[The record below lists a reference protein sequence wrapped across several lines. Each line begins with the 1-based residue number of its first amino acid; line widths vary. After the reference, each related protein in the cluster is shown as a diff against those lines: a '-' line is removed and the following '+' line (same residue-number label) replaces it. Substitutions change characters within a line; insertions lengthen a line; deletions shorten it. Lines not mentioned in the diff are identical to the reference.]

1 MTIVSS
7 AGRATLRVLG
17 TSFAAITQRSRSTV
31 RLRLHLSHMSLH
43 TLHLLTGQKSRS
55 TVEDFMCY
63 SHMDE
68 WSTRSM
74 PWACFHCANTRF
86 SGQGQAATFSYT
98 KAAGSVKVW
107 SDTAAWILMVHFT
120 SRQPF
125 TQCYDHKLFVLCETI
140 RGMHT
145 YCMWNYHNDLSGDK
159 LYVLCYVQK
168 CAKSLWMSFPLK
180 QNSRIYSVWESL

>member
-43 TLHLLTGQKSRS
+43 ALHLLTGQKSRS
-55 TVEDFMCY
+55 TMEDFMCY

-140 RGMHT
+140 RGMHI